1 MDDSNLHTTTSK
13 TSDSSSLFVG
23 DKCSDKSEN
32 SENKENMDH
41 NSQLDND
48 SSSAESLNLRI
59 EETQNIVGDTA
70 EDVKWSD
77 KLNKSL
83 DKDAKLK
90 FNSSS
95 SGSPSA
101 NKQALDQSVI
111 IEDSPVRNISV
122 IDISDSSFVGSRDDL
137 HLVLEDTPKQK
148 EVKDEE
154 MSEIL
159 ASNSLLYQDCDN
171 LDNVID
177 NDEDVQSMKDSDCLL
192 DFDQSK
198 EVFR

>member
-1 MDDSNLHTTTSK
+1 MDDSNLNATSK
-13 TSDSSSLFVG
+13 TSDSSSLSVG
-23 DKCSDKSEN
+23 DKSSDRSDT
-32 SENKENMDH
+32 SENKENMDCNNKPEH
-41 NSQLDND
+41 D

-59 EETQNIVGDTA
+59 EETQNIIGDNTTPT
-70 EDVKWSD
+70 EDAKWSE

-90 FNSSS
+90 FQSSS

-101 NKQALDQSVI
+101 KQTLDQSVI

-122 IDISDSSFVGSRDDL
+122 IDISDSSFVGSREDL
-137 HLVLEDTPKQK
+137 HLVMEETPKQK
-148 EVKDEE
+148 IKDEE

-159 ASNSLLYQDCDN
+159 ASNSLLYQDCVN

-192 DFDQSK
+192 DFDASK
-198 EVFR
+198 EDVR

>member
-13 TSDSSSLFVG
+13 TSDSSSLSVG

-122 IDISDSSFVGSRDDL
+122 IDISDSSFIGSRDDL